1 MDLLNLKDSI
11 KLLEDS
17 TLPKI
22 KNIFVQVWE
31 EVNGDVNKFVDK
43 IDGAKLKIE
52 ITLELSK
59 KEIKN
64 ETSILNSPIP
74 CHD

>member
-1 MDLLNLKDSI
+1 VDLLNLKDSI